1 METNLLI
8 HNADDLKSKI
18 HIVRGLQ
25 VMLDSDLAEIYGYS
39 TKRFN
44 EQVKNNKERFD
55 EDFMFQLTK
64 SEHEKILRSKFL
76 TLESG
81 GILRSNFSTL
91 ELEQGK
97 YTKYLPYA
105 FTEQGIYML
114 MTVLK
119 GDLAVQQ
126 SKALIRIFKQ
136 MKDFIVENQ
145 NTINQRDYLSL
156 SLQTAQN
163 TRDMLEIRQSL
174 SELDEKVADSV
185 DKIGECVTKS
195 ELSNIFLDFSKP
207 VTKTGWLIL
216 NGQPVESDI
225 AYQQIYSEANT
236 SVFIIDNYISLKT
249 LVLFKH
255 IKENVTV
262 TIFSDNVNN
271 SLHKVEFEDFCKE
284 FSSIEITLKKSGGI
298 FHDRYIV
305 IDYDSENEKI
315 YHCGASSKDGGRKV
329 MTITPTQDSSV
340 YKNLIERIL
349 GNEELVLR

>member
-1 METNLLI
+1 
-8 HNADDLKSKI
+8 
-18 HIVRGLQ
+18 
-25 VMLDSDLAEIYGYS
+25 
-39 TKRFN
+39 
-44 EQVKNNKERFD
+44 
-55 EDFMFQLTK
+55 
-64 SEHEKILRSKFL
+64 
-76 TLESG
+76 
-81 GILRSNFSTL
+81 
-91 ELEQGK
+91 
-97 YTKYLPYA
+97 
-105 FTEQGIYML
+105 
-114 MTVLK
+114 
-119 GDLAVQQ
+119 
-126 SKALIRIFKQ
+126 

-145 NTINQRDYLSL
+145 NRINQRDYLSL

-195 ELSNIFLDFSKP
+195 ELSNILLDFSKP

-349 GNEELVLR
+349 SNEELVLR

>member
-64 SEHEKILRSKFL
+64 SEHEKILRSKIL

-81 GILRSNFSTL
+81 SILRSKKSTL

-119 GDLAVQQ
+119 GAIWRF
-126 SKALIRIFKQ
+126 SRAK
-136 MKDFIVENQ
+136 
-145 NTINQRDYLSL
+145 LS
-156 SLQTAQN
+156 
-163 TRDMLEIRQSL
+163 
-174 SELDEKVADSV
+174 
-185 DKIGECVTKS
+185 
-195 ELSNIFLDFSKP
+195 F
-207 VTKTGWLIL
+207 
-216 NGQPVESDI
+216 
-225 AYQQIYSEANT
+225 
-236 SVFIIDNYISLKT
+236 
-249 LVLFKH
+249 
-255 IKENVTV
+255 
-262 TIFSDNVNN
+262 
-271 SLHKVEFEDFCKE
+271 
-284 FSSIEITLKKSGGI
+284 
-298 FHDRYIV
+298 
-305 IDYDSENEKI
+305 
-315 YHCGASSKDGGRKV
+315 ASSSR
-329 MTITPTQDSSV
+329 
-340 YKNLIERIL
+340 
-349 GNEELVLR
+349 